1 MNQGSIKSWPCIL
14 LSVTRAVSEGS
25 DISFPFLFF
34 LSIIP
39 IVTVRDLAHIGT
51 SKDKPSM
58 VSATNV
64 TGNNN
69 IVHELRPDD
78 ENLR

>member
-25 DISFPFLFF
+25 DISFPFLF
-34 LSIIP
+34 SIYHS